1 MVRERTLMGYFKS
14 SILLFC
20 LLFGSSRSIAQVSYS
35 FSKDTVRIKG
45 GETFS
50 NLLRVLNPYGKAV
63 VLRQDDKEKGL
74 PGGLINLPDSLLLG
88 AGETRLFPVKY
99 MADRQTINRNIQKF
113 GLRLVTADPAVQVQQ
128 AAVFLT
134 QLVDVKGLTID
145 TEESEIYLNQVSNQ
159 AQVMIRC
166 ANNGFVP
173 ITFKLLLNGIP
184 EGLEFIGETMELT
197 LQPGAQQLLPFMARN
212 KGGSRH
218 PGDYTVTIKAVDEQQ
233 IQLAMKTIRILN
245 LTEYRRM
252 GAGQFGTSNPNTV
265 SLSYVSLSEGFSY
278 THLQANGKIGFA
290 EDKSLDYSFNS
301 DLIRQR
307 GYSGLN
313 IYSSFLDYQQ
323 KSWGVKLGNIY
334 ENVDFNLSGRGIK
347 LSAKL
352 KNKGVLSL
360 LGVENNF
367 MLYTQ
372 LRQSPYASTTN
383 AKTAAID
390 YFVEKGGREDQR
402 LTLSHSSDEARGL
415 ESSQLNSK
423 IGFLL
428 EKTTWLGLEAGV
440 SRENQTFGSRNSQ
453 AGFYG
458 GLNFTKDQGSY
469 KFLINGFYSSPYYT
483 GIRRGI
489 FSADVNLMRKFDA
502 SNDLQLRISVQKS
515 QPRYQDNL
523 LTVFNRYIT
532 SNANAIIELK
542 YSNRI
547 GQFQWSVSPYFFHQR
562 LEGLSFY
569 EVPPERVDWRMSAL
583 RTIGSASYNGR
594 IHNLSLT
601 ADYGLTYLNTSDKP
615 PAPFQSLRI
624 NSNYNI
630 AFIGLT
636 AFMQFNPHYLTD
648 VISSSTNSRYR
659 LYTIGPNVHFDALKS
674 RLSVQFGGM
683 YNYYAASETDNYSI
697 SGSFRF
703 LTKGNWSLT
712 GDVQYAVTKQAV
724 AFELNTGIPNGATDL
739 QGDYRYNNRQF
750 RVGVEKQFGIR
761 RAPGSKKLELTYFED
776 HNSNG
781 IKDNNEA
788 VIAGVL
794 VKINGEAAL
803 TNTKGIV
810 SFKNMNKESYTVMV
824 TNTKGWSLEEP
835 TTVFLDKN
843 KQLMIPLVK
852 TQALN
857 GRLKTVSNKYSESA
871 SVLGGIRINAKDA
884 NGKVHHTLTD
894 DNGSF
899 CFYLP
904 RNTYI
909 VYVETAGL
917 PFSIEN
923 DNEQVLLAG
932 APVEVLTFIYRD
944 ERRKVGVTRF

>member
-1 MVRERTLMGYFKS
+1 MVREQTLMDYFKV

-20 LLFGSSRSIAQVSYS
+20 FLFGSFRSTAQVSYS
-35 FSKDTVRIKG
+35 FSKDTVRING

-50 NLLRVLNPYGKAV
+50 NLLRVLNPYGKAII
-63 VLRQDDKEKGL
+63 LRQENKQKGL
-74 PGGLINLPDSLLLG
+74 PVGLINLPDSLLLG

-128 AAVFLT
+128 AAVFFT
-134 QLVDVKGLTID
+134 QLVDVKGLVID

-212 KGGSRH
+212 KAGSGK
-218 PGDYTVTIKAVDEQQ
+218 PGDYTVTIRAVDEQQ
-233 IQLAMKTIRILN
+233 AQLAVKIIRILN

-252 GAGQFGTSNPNTV
+252 RAGQFGTSNPNTV
-265 SLSYVSLSEGFSY
+265 SLSYISLSEGFSY

-301 DLIRQR
+301 DLIKQR
-307 GYSGLN
+307 GYNGLN

-347 LSAKL
+347 LSAKF

-372 LRQSPYASTTN
+372 LQQSPYASRTN
-383 AKTAAID
+383 AKTIAID
-390 YFVEKGGREDQR
+390 YFVDHGGKEDKR
-402 LTLSHSSDEARGL
+402 LTLSHTSDEARGL
-415 ESSQLNSK
+415 EGTQMNSRA
-423 IGFLL
+423 GFHLKK
-428 EKTTWLGLEAGV
+428 ESWLGIEAGI
-440 SRENQTFGSRNSQ
+440 SREIQTFGNR
-453 AGFYG
+453 AAETGFSG
-458 GLNFTKDQGSY
+458 GINFTKEKGMY
-469 KFLINGFYSSPYYT
+469 KFFANGFYSSPYYT
-483 GIRRGI
+483 GIRRGL
-489 FSADVNLMRKFDA
+489 FSADLNLLHKLGG
-502 SNDLQLRISVQKS
+502 SSDLQLRVSIQKS
-515 QPRYQDNL
+515 RPRYQDNL
-523 LTVFNRYIT
+523 LTEFNRYIS
-532 SNANAIIELK
+532 SNANSIFEIR
-542 YSNRI
+542 YGNRI
-547 GQFQWSVSPYFFHQR
+547 GQFQWSVAPYFFHQR

-569 EVPPERVDWRMSAL
+569 EVPPESVDWRMSAL

-601 ADYGLTYLNTSDKP
+601 ADYGYTYLNTSEKP

-630 AFIGLT
+630 AFFGLT

-648 VISSSTNSRYR
+648 VISSSTGSRYR
-659 LYTIGPNVHFDALKS
+659 LYTIGPNFHFDALKNK
-674 RLSVQFGGM
+674 LSAQFGGM
-683 YNYYAASETDNYSI
+683 YNYYASSETDNYSV
-697 SGSFRF
+697 SGSIRF
-703 LTKGNWSLT
+703 LTNGNWSLT
-712 GDVQYAVTKQAV
+712 GDVQYAVTKQAKV
-724 AFELNTGIPNGATDL
+724 SELNTGLFATDME
-739 QGDYRYNNRQF
+739 DNYRYNNRQF
-750 RVGVEKQFGIR
+750 RLGIEKQFGIR
-761 RAPGSKKLELTYFED
+761 RSSGSKKLELTYFED

-781 IKDNNEA
+781 IKDENEH
-788 VIAGVL
+788 VVPGVL

-803 TNTKGIV
+803 TNMKGTV
-810 SFKNMNKESYTVMV
+810 SFKNMNKEAYTVMV

-835 TTVFLDKN
+835 TSVFLDKN
-843 KQLMIPLVK
+843 KHLMVPLVK

-857 GRLKTVSNKYSESA
+857 GRLKISGKKYNESPV
-871 SVLGGIRINAKDA
+871 VLGGIRISAKDA
-884 NGKVHHTLTD
+884 NGKVQHTLTD
-894 DNGSF
+894 DNGTF

-904 RNTYI
+904 RNTYT

-923 DNEQVLLAG
+923 DNEQVLLEG
-932 APVEVLTFIYRD
+932 APVEMLTFIYKD